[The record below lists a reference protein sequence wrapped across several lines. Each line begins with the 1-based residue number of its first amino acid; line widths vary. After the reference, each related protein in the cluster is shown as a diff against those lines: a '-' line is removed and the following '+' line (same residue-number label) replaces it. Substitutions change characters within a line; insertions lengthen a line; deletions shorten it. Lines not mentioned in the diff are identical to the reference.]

1 MVSDIYL
8 CSSVGSVQEL
18 KAKCPGF
25 ESQSDLFFV
34 LFFSFVV
41 YHVTIKLRKYIYY
54 QLIIFISKMQES
66 LNTALN
72 TIIVKKV

>member
-1 MVSDIYL
+1 MNPYLVKNIIDSKIEANYTGHAQNERVWDTYL

-18 KAKCPGF
+18 KAKGPGF

-41 YHVTIKLRKYIYY
+41 YPVTIKLRK
-54 QLIIFISKMQES
+54 
-66 LNTALN
+66 
-72 TIIVKKV
+72 